1 MAHRYIDADELLK
14 EASKDGAYGYVS
26 AEQIVDFPTADVAV
40 IKHGRWIYLGG
51 VDAFECSVCG
61 RQMVRNIFD
70 YCPWCGAK
78 MEGHFEEPEINPC
91 RGCEDYDGKGG
102 CISNG
107 GCGAK
112 MDEVTQDVDL

>member
-1 MAHRYIDADELLK
+1 MSCAEVVKTVQTLRSMGFSDEEINEMLEK
-14 EASKDGAYGYVS
+14 NKVSEA
-26 AEQIVDFPTADVAV
+26 ER
-40 IKHGRWIYLGG
+40 HGRWIYLGG